1 MFAPYPQLLA
11 LMNPLDR
18 LLYVFLSLP
27 VEVIGAIV
35 LGKALSDLLV
45 GFLAVMCLVA
55 LTRPLPLLRTSR
67 RAGWGL
73 ALALAWIGVWW
84 WAPFLYGV
92 VGEVWRVIEGIPAVS
107 VPPPP
112 PPPSS
117 PLLP

>member
-1 MFAPYPQLLA
+1 MFAPYSELLA

-18 LLYVFLSLP
+18 LLYVCLGLP

-35 LGKALSDLLV
+35 LGKAVSDLLV

-55 LTRPLPLLRTSR
+55 LTRPLPLLRTRR

-92 VGEVWRVIEGIPAVS
+92 VGEVWRAIEGIPAMS
-107 VPPPP
+107 GPAPP
-112 PPPSS
+112 PPPS
-117 PLLP
+117 PVLP